1 MPFHPR
7 NNQPA
12 NIQTMAMP
20 NPQADP
26 YGFVRRLHAAE
37 FHWFFV
43 QGVSAINNGLIV
55 PGASS
60 ILNGIEASLR
70 FTIAQLENTDQSEA
84 PSPYK
89 VLSNN
94 LLLAA
99 SDLGMPV
106 QDLAF
111 PSETDFKVK
120 LASKK
125 PNRVDVEIVRQRN
138 NICHGNVFE
147 YFNRDLGP
155 DNLLFTPECLSDFA
169 DQLIVVANR
178 WSDSLGRFRDS
189 KGF

>member
-1 MPFHPR
+1 
-7 NNQPA
+7 
-12 NIQTMAMP
+12 MAMP
-20 NPQADP
+20 NPHADP
-26 YGFVRRLHAAE
+26 YNFVRRLHAAE

-43 QGVSAINNGLIV
+43 QGVAAINNGLFV

-70 FTIAQLENTDQSEA
+70 FTIAELENTDHREA

-99 SDLGMPV
+99 GDLGMPV

-111 PSETDFKVK
+111 PSETDFNAK
-120 LASKK
+120 LASEK
-125 PNRVDVEIVRQRN
+125 PNLVNVEIVRQRN

-147 YFNRDLGP
+147 YFNSELGS
-155 DNLLFTPECLSDFA
+155 DNLFFTPECLTDFA

-178 WSDSLGRFRDS
+178 WCDSLGRFRDA